1 VTEDRATALSLV
13 AEAVASGCRL
23 SVACREIGLDPRTVQ
38 RWRKQRDGGAD
49 GRKGPLSPPQQKL
62 TEQER
67 QAVIETANAPQFRNL
82 SPKQIV
88 PRLADQGQYVAS
100 ESTFYR
106 VLHAENLMAHRGP
119 SKPRRVRR
127 PEELVAT
134 GANQV
139 WSWDISYLPASRR
152 GTFYYLYLFVD
163 VWSRRI
169 MKAVVLDEESSEHAA
184 RLLTEACA
192 EHHVEPDSLTLHS
205 DNGGP
210 MKGAT
215 MLATMQWLGVVPSFS
230 RPSVS
235 DDNPYSEALFRTL
248 KYVPSYPR
256 KPFESIDAAWA
267 WVERFVAWYNGEHR
281 HSAIGFVTPNER
293 HESRDIAVLLARRDV
308 YEAARHRNP
317 SRWSRHTR
325 RWDAPAVVSLNLRDR
340 EDRARSA
347 VGLRI
352 GDRPTTSMVPPSAL
366 TAAIAPS
373 RHHAATA
380 LAS

>member
-1 VTEDRATALSLV
+1 MTEGRATALSLI
-13 AEAVASGCRL
+13 AEAVASGCRRA
-23 SVACREIGLDPRTVQ
+23 VACQEIGLDPRTVQ
-38 RWRKQRDGGAD
+38 RWQRHRDGGAD
-49 GRKGPLSPPQQKL
+49 KRKGPCSPPPQKL

-67 QAVIETANAPQFRNL
+67 QVVLETANAPEFRSL

-88 PRLADQGQYVAS
+88 PRLADQGRYIAS

-106 VLHAENLMAHRGP
+106 VLHAADLMAHRGP
-119 SKPRRVRR
+119 SKPRTLRR

-134 GANQV
+134 GPNQI

-169 MKAVVLDEESSEHAA
+169 MKAVVLGEESAEHAA
-184 RLLTEACA
+184 RLLTQACE
-192 EHHVEPDSLTLHS
+192 EHEVDPSALTLHS

-215 MLATMQWLGVVPSFS
+215 MLATMQWLGIVPSFS

-235 DDNPYSEALFRTL
+235 NDNPYSEALFRTL

-267 WVERFVAWYNGEHR
+267 WVERFLAWYNGEHR
-281 HSAIGFVTPNER
+281 HSAIGFVTPDER
-293 HESRDIAVLLARRDV
+293 HHSRDVAVLLARRDV
-308 YEAARHRNP
+308 YEAARRRNP
-317 SRWSRHTR
+317 SRWSRSTR
-325 RWDAPAVVSLNLRDR
+325 QWDAPATVPLNLRQR
-340 EDRARSA
+340 EDRARA
-347 VGLRI
+347 AAGLRI
-352 GDRPTTSMVPPSAL
+352 GGRPTTSMVPPSAPGSAF
-366 TAAIAPS
+366 TPP
-373 RHHAATA
+373 RHHAPTDS
-380 LAS
+380 LS

>member
-1 VTEDRATALSLV
+1 VTEDRVTALSLI
-13 AEAVASGCRL
+13 AEAVASGCRRA
-23 SVACREIGLDPRTVQ
+23 VACREIGLDPRTVQ
-38 RWRKQRDGGAD
+38 RWRKQIDGGAD
-49 GRKGPLSPPQQKL
+49 GRKGPHSAPQQKL

-67 QAVIETANAPQFRNL
+67 QAVVETANAPEFRNL

-88 PRLADQGQYVAS
+88 PRLADQGRYIAS

-119 SKPRRVRR
+119 SKPRTMRR
-127 PEELVAT
+127 PQELIAT
-134 GANQV
+134 GPNQV

-169 MKAVVLDEESSEHAA
+169 MKAVVLGEESAEHAA

-192 EHHVEPDSLTLHS
+192 EHEVDPNNLTLHS

-235 DDNPYSEALFRTL
+235 NDNPYSEALFRTL

-256 KPFESIDAAWA
+256 KPFDSIDAAWA
-267 WVERFVAWYNGEHR
+267 WVERFVDWYNVEHR

-308 YEAARHRNP
+308 YAAARRRSP
-317 SRWSRHTR
+317 YRWSRHAR
-325 RWDAPAVVSLNLRDR
+325 QWDAPATVSLNLRDR
-340 EDRARSA
+340 QDRARSSA
-347 VGLRI
+347 GLRI
-352 GDRPTTSMVPPSAL
+352 GGRPMTSMVPPPAYTNAL
-366 TAAIAPS
+366 TPP
-373 RHHAATA
+373 RHHAATVF
-380 LAS
+380 AS

>member
-1 VTEDRATALSLV
+1 VTEDRATTLSLI
-13 AEAVASGCRL
+13 AEAVASGSRL
-23 SVACREIGLDPRTVQ
+23 AVACREVGLDPRTVQ

-49 GRKGPLSPPQQKL
+49 GRKGAHSPPQQKL

-67 QAVIETANAPQFRNL
+67 QAVVDTANAPEFRNL

-88 PRLADQGQYVAS
+88 PRLADQGCYIAS

-106 VLHAENLMAHRGP
+106 VLHAANLMTHRGP
-119 SKPRRVRR
+119 SKPRTVRR
-127 PEELVAT
+127 PEELLAT
-134 GANQV
+134 GPNQV

-169 MKAVVLDEESSEHAA
+169 MKAVVLGEESAEHAA

-192 EHHVEPDSLTLHS
+192 DHEVDPSALTLHS

-235 DDNPYSEALFRTL
+235 NDNPYSEALFRTL

-281 HSAIGFVTPNER
+281 HSAIGFVTPDER
-293 HESRDIAVLLARRDV
+293 HESRDVAVLLARRHV
-308 YEAARHRNP
+308 YEAARRRNP

-325 RWDAPAVVSLNLRDR
+325 QWDAPAAVSLNLRDR
-340 EDRARSA
+340 EDRAQSA
-347 VGLRI
+347 AGLRI
-352 GDRPTTSMVPPSAL
+352 GGRPTTSMVPPSASG
-366 TAAIAPS
+366 TAFTPS
-373 RHHAATA
+373 RHHAATP
-380 LAS
+380 LLS

>member
-1 VTEDRATALSLV
+1 VTEDRTTALSLI
-13 AEAVASGCRL
+13 AEAVASGCRAA
-23 SVACREIGLDPRTVQ
+23 VACREIGLDPRTVQ
-38 RWRKQRDGGAD
+38 RWQKQRDGGAD
-49 GRKGPLSPPQQKL
+49 ARKGPNAPPQQKL
-62 TEQER
+62 TDQER
-67 QAVIETANAPQFRNL
+67 QAVIETANAPEFRNL

-88 PRLADQGQYVAS
+88 PRLADQGLYIAS

-106 VLHAENLMAHRGP
+106 VLHAENLMTHRGP
-119 SKPRRVRR
+119 SKPRTMRR
-127 PEELVAT
+127 PEEIIAT
-134 GANQV
+134 GPNQV

-169 MKAVVLDEESSEHAA
+169 MKAVVLGEESAEHAA
-184 RLLTEACA
+184 RLLTEACV
-192 EHHVEPDSLTLHS
+192 EHDVDSNLLTLHS

-215 MLATMQWLGVVPSFS
+215 MLSTMQWLGIVPSFS

-308 YEAARHRNP
+308 YAAARRRNP
-317 SRWSRHTR
+317 SRWSRHAR
-325 RWDAPAVVSLNLRDR
+325 HWDAPAAVPLNLRDR
-340 EDRARSA
+340 EHRARSA
-347 VGLRI
+347 AGLRI
-352 GDRPTTSMVPPSAL
+352 GGRPTTSMVPPSAS
-366 TAAIAPS
+366 TVAITPP
-373 RHHAATA
+373 RHHAPR
-380 LAS
+380 ASDS

>member
-1 VTEDRATALSLV
+1 MTEDRTTALTLI
-13 AEAVASGCRL
+13 AEAVASGCRQA
-23 SVACREIGLDPRTVQ
+23 VACREIGLDPRTVQ
-38 RWRKQRDGGAD
+38 RWRKRGDCGAD
-49 GRKGPLSPPQQKL
+49 GRKGPHSAPPQKL
-62 TEQER
+62 TKQER
-67 QAVIETANAPQFRNL
+67 QAVIDTANAPEFRNL

-88 PRLADQGQYVAS
+88 PRLADQGRYVAS

-106 VLHAENLMAHRGP
+106 VLNAENLMAHRGP
-119 SKPRRVRR
+119 SKPPTVRR
-127 PEELVAT
+127 PEPLIAT
-134 GANQV
+134 GPNQV

-152 GTFYYLYLFVD
+152 GIFYYLYLFVD

-169 MKAVVLDEESSEHAA
+169 MKAVVLGEESAEHAA

-192 EHHVEPDSLTLHS
+192 EHHLNPNVLTLHS

-215 MLATMQWLGVVPSFS
+215 MLATMHWLGLVPSFN

-235 DDNPYSEALFRTL
+235 NDNPYSEALFRTL

-281 HSAIGFVTPNER
+281 HSAIGFVTPSER
-293 HESRDIAVLLARRDV
+293 HESHDIAVLLARRHV
-308 YEAARHRNP
+308 YAAARRRNP
-317 SRWSRHTR
+317 SRWSQHTR
-325 RWDAPAVVSLNLRDR
+325 PWNAPACVFLNPHDR
-340 EDRARSA
+340 LDKARSA

-352 GDRPTTSMVPPSAL
+352 GDWPTTSMVSPSAPTNASMHL
-366 TAAIAPS
+366 
-373 RHHAATA
+373 RHQAATA
-380 LAS
+380 FAT